1 MGWKESFKAWMK
13 TMKPEEK
20 AQFKKAT
27 EKMFED
33 EVEDLWSNEDAS
45 MHKVPG
51 KEVINFGPGES
62 ASGKGAEVMVD
73 TYSHPAPQQAIT
85 GEYEKLAREMGRGF
99 AEARKAVAR
108 LSKNQE
114 AIKEVLGFLLK
125 SEEEDEEKEERSHE
139 KAKAHMKKAKLALR
153 KAESA
158 EDEDEKEDGKDEVE
172 KARINLKKA
181 KELLFKAEEEGED
194 EDEVEKSFRDHK
206 SLSKKLREVESFIK
220 ESFKDWAEEEEKEP
234 EHKKSEEEKKKEEK
248 VEKTEGEEKGDK
260 GDQAGKPSKDGN
272 QDDAAAK
279 SEDIKK
285 TVTEMFD
292 QLMAQSRGGVP
303 NFTIAAKADPLA
315 FVKSKRQA
323 LENAILEDDLDLDE
337 QGSADSIIIAME
349 KAVRGELDQHIV
361 NEKIRK
367 APAKVQSLFA

>member
-1 MGWKESFKAWMK
+1 MGWKESFKGWMK

-33 EVEDLWSNEDAS
+33 EVEDLWSSEEA

-51 KEVINFGPGES
+51 KEVINYGPGES
-62 ASGKGAEVMVD
+62 ASGKGAETMVD

-85 GEYEKLAREMGRGF
+85 GEYEKLARDMGRGF
-99 AEARKAVAR
+99 AESRKSILR

-125 SEEEDEEKEERSHE
+125 SEEEEEDKEERAHE
-139 KAKAHMKKAKLALR
+139 KAKAHMKKAKISLR

-158 EDEDEKEDGKDEVE
+158 EDKEEKEDGKDEVE

-194 EDEVEKSFRDHK
+194 EEEVEKSFRDHK
-206 SLSKKLREVESFIK
+206 SLSKKLREVESFVK
-220 ESFKDWAEEEEKEP
+220 EDFKDWAEEEEKEP
-234 EHKKSEEEKKKEEK
+234 EHKKSEKSEK
-248 VEKTEGEEKGDK
+248 VEKTEGKDEGAK
-260 GDQAGKPSKDGN
+260 GDQAGKADKEGN

-279 SEDIKK
+279 SSEDIKK

-303 NFTIAAKADPLA
+303 SFNVAAKSDPLA
-315 FVKSKRQA
+315 FVKSKRA
-323 LENAILEDDLDLDE
+323 SLETAIMEDELDLEE

-349 KAVRGELDQHIV
+349 KAVRGEIDQFVV

-367 APAKVQSLFA
+367 APAKVQNLFA